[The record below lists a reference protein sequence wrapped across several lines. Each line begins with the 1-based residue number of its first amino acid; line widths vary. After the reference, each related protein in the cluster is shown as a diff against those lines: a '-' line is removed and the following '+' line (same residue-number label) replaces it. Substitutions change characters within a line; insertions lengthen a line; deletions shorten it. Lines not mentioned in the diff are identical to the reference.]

1 MDGEKKRKKRN
12 RLCLSFFPREFSL
25 SLSLS
30 RRRLRLRRFLHSRSG
45 GGGRAEPTSSSRRC
59 PPAPPGGEKTLGCA
73 AARGGGGL
81 SEGGSPQSTRLK
93 PRVTR
98 TKKKITLK
106 MGGRGETFPFLFSTR
121 APLPSRLLL
130 PRFLPPLFF
139 PVGDGGKIL
148 PLLSQ
153 LAGEEFLSWFSYH
166 FQGRREELASTIGP
180 ALIRP
185 HSSPVPWPI
194 SACRRRLNRWDMTT
208 QYSEDVKWRECES
221 LARACLL
228 EFPAFWPRKM
238 QRFSSFL

>member
-1 MDGEKKRKKRN
+1 MEKKKGRRETD
-12 RLCLSFFPREFSL
+12 SASPFFPVSSPSHSLFLVAVFVCAAFSTL
-25 SLSLS
+25 EVEEEEEQNQPLL
-30 RRRLRLRRFLHSRSG
+30 LV
-45 GGGRAEPTSSSRRC
+45 AV
-59 PPAPPGGEKTLGCA
+59 PPPPPGGEKTLGCA

-81 SEGGSPQSTRLK
+81 SEGGSPQRTRLK

-130 PRFLPPLFF
+130 PRFLPPPFF
-139 PVGDGGKIL
+139 SVGDGGKIL

-166 FQGRREELASTIGP
+166 FPGRREELASTIGP

-185 HSSPVPWPI
+185 HSSPMPWPI